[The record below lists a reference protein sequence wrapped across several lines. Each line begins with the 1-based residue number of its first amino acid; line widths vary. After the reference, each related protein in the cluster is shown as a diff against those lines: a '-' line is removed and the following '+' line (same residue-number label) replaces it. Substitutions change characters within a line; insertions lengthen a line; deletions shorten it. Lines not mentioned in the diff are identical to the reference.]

1 MVDIAASIE
10 SLLLPHSAVRGVE
23 LVGSR
28 ADGSPTPLSDWD
40 FVVVTDRFDDVARAL
55 PELVAP
61 LDPLAQQWDRISDY
75 PCYMLLLSGPAKVD
89 LIFPDEPYESLP
101 PWTVSAE
108 TLDGIDQHLWDWILW
123 LASKRE
129 KGQDDLVGRELV
141 KMRDHL
147 LRPMG
152 MNQLPR
158 SIEDAVG
165 RYRSARDERER
176 AFGIRVT
183 RRREREVL
191 PVLSSS

>member
-1 MVDIAASIE
+1 MEDITASVRTV
-10 SLLLPHSAVRGVE
+10 LLRHPRVRGVE

-28 ADGSPTPLSDWD
+28 AAGSATRLSDWD
-40 FVVVTDRFDDVARAL
+40 FVVVTDDFDAVAEAL
-55 PELVAP
+55 PAMVTE
-61 LDPLAQQWDRISDY
+61 LDPLGRQWDRISEY

-101 PWTVSAE
+101 PWTVTAE
-108 TLDGIDQHLWDWILW
+108 TLDGIDQHLWDWVLW

-129 KGQDDLVGRELV
+129 RGQDELV
-141 KMRDHL
+141 RSELAKMRDHL

-152 MNQLPR
+152 VNEVPR
-158 SIEDAVG
+158 SIEDAVQ

-176 AFGIRVT
+176 AFGVRVT

-191 PVLSSS
+191 PVLSAG